1 MNQIRKKSDN
11 HLFYEALERRL
22 SKNHS
27 YWPTVQQSLRRE
39 GGGYAGELR
48 VDRELSEG
56 RFYDSYL
63 VLKNILVGSESS
75 YCQIDTLV
83 IYSKF
88 VLILEVKNIP
98 GILTYDEE
106 THQLTRRRDN
116 GPIEG
121 MGNPVGQLQRS
132 ERMVK
137 HFLAQHNSSIP
148 VHGMVVFSNPASIL
162 EKPFPDCLAVHV
174 SGLYQ
179 SLENLHQLYA
189 DHFVG
194 CLRPSYAQQLFVL
207 KEPKITPKKPSNLP
221 LNLFA
226 EIRTGI
232 LCPKC
237 IDYKMQ
243 YRSKLWRCSQCH
255 YKSATEHLRALQDYR
270 ILFSEDLTTNEWM
283 NFCGLNSLVTTRRL
297 LNESNLEVK
306 GGNKNRKWLIHKFVS
321 PS

>member
-1 MNQIRKKSDN
+1 MNHIRKKSDY

-27 YWPTVQQSLRRE
+27 YFSTVQQNLRRE

-63 VLKNILVGSESS
+63 VLRNILVGNETSF
-75 YCQIDTLV
+75 CQIDSLV

-106 THQLTRRRDN
+106 THQLTRRRDD

-121 MGNPVGQLQRS
+121 MGNPVGQIQRS

-137 HFLAQHNSSIP
+137 RFLTQHDISIP
-148 VHGMVVFSNPASIL
+148 VHGMIVFSNPASIL

-189 DHFVG
+189 DQLNPQFE
-194 CLRPSYAQQLFVL
+194 LRNVQQLFVL
-207 KEPKITPKKPSNLP
+207 KEPKITPMKPSNLP
-221 LNLFA
+221 QNLFA
-226 EIRTGI
+226 EIRNGV

-237 IDYKMQ
+237 NDRKMH
-243 YRSKLWRCSQCH
+243 YSRKLWRCKQCH
-255 YKSATEHLRALQDYR
+255 YKSAQEHLTTLQEYR
-270 ILFSEDLTTNEWM
+270 VLFGEHLTTNEWM
-283 NFCGLNSLVTTRRL
+283 NFCGLKSLATTKRVL
-297 LNESNLEVK
+297 IESNLEK
-306 GGNKNRKWLIHKFVS
+306 TGGNKNRKWVIS